1 MSEQSVGELTIR
13 EFQSRIRDLYG
24 AKDAARGDLATF
36 LWLMEEVGELA
47 TALRSGTAE
56 ELALEMADVLA
67 WLVTL
72 ASIRGID
79 LESAAIRKYGLAC
92 PGGCG
97 QVPCGCDLSEK
108 P

>member
-1 MSEQSVGELTIR
+1 MSEQSVGELSIR
-13 EFQSRIRDLYG
+13 GFQSRIRDLYG

-79 LESAAIRKYGLAC
+79 LEAAAVRKYGLAC

-97 QVPCGCDLSEK
+97 RVPCGCDPSEK

>member
-1 MSEQSVGELTIR
+1 MRDTSEISLAVELLGRRASMPILIAPTGN
-13 EFQSRIRDLYG
+13 QQ
-24 AKDAARGDLATF
+24 RGHPD
-36 LWLMEEVGELA
+36 GELA
-47 TALRSGTAE
+47 TALRSGTDE

-79 LESAAIRKYGLAC
+79 LEAAATRKYGIAC

-97 QVPCGCDLSEK
+97 NVPCGCDPAEK